1 MPVNINGTTGVSL
14 VQSGGVPAGGIQ
26 ANTVT
31 TSMLQANSVNS
42 QIIAAGSV
50 TSSQLAAN
58 AANANITTG
67 SLYPSQF
74 AYPKTY
80 STPTVTNTGAT
91 SYEYNNIPNWA
102 NRITIM
108 FWNVSGSGTSIMKI
122 QVGNSSNWVT
132 GTVYYHEAQY
142 ASPGSSSGVDT
153 GFSLQ
158 QTVAAADRS
167 DGKMVLD
174 RFALS
179 GSANSNVWTAI
190 NGVECEGQAAS
201 GGGCVDVGTELTRL
215 RLIATNGTDTFDSG
229 QFNIV
234 YEP

>member
-1 MPVNINGTTGVSL
+1 MTVNINGTTGVSL
-14 VQSGGVPAGGIQ
+14 VQATAL
-26 ANTVT
+26 ANTIT

-74 AYPKTY
+74 AYRKTY
-80 STPTVTNTGAT
+80 ATPTATNTAAA

-108 FWNVSGSGTSIMKI
+108 FWSVSSSGTSIMKI
-122 QVGNSSNWVT
+122 QVGNSSSWVT
-132 GTVYYHEAQY
+132 GSVYYHEAQY
-142 ASPGSSSGVDT
+142 ASPGSSAGVDT

-158 QTVAAADRS
+158 QAVAAADRS
-167 DGKMVLD
+167 DGKIILD
-174 RFALS
+174 RFALL
-179 GSANSNVWTAI
+179 GTANSNVWSAI
-190 NGVECEGQAAS
+190 NCVEASGQAQS

-215 RLIATNGTDTFDSG
+215 RLIATNGTDTFDTG